1 MSIDEELVI
10 KIKEVTL
17 KLHNMQKHIM
27 CEIDLNPSEY
37 KVLSV
42 LALNGEMSQTALSE
56 VCYMDK
62 PATSRIIRKMH
73 SASLINKT
81 KKPGNKKIKYI
92 SLSSKGKEIAKQIT
106 EKHKDF
112 KNTTFDNLNNDDKT
126 ILLNLIN
133 KILI

>member
-92 SLSSKGKEIAKQIT
+92 SL
-106 EKHKDF
+106 DF
-112 KNTTFDNLNNDDKT
+112 TSHDFIKTCSCRNHRPYIFFSFRNSIDNNRT
-126 ILLNLIN
+126 ASVFYSFF
-133 KILI
+133 